1 MSLLKENLDQ
11 QLITAAQFIK
21 QALQEEPDYF
31 EIESEDEDKET
42 LVLDKKLKK
51 LSFKEIPQIPFE
63 GKIAAV
69 DGGSATSLSARS
81 FVMGVYRTGYV
92 IFQNQK
98 RVEEKINP
106 LVLEIVSYGNME
118 EKYKNSF
125 FKLARENPSQTPE
138 MSKIL
143 DRLRLFSEWSTA
155 VELVEKLN
163 EGDVILIDGS
173 LRASIVPPYSF
184 LDRLTQRA
192 VEKKIHLVG
201 VSKSSTLYWGKKSP
215 LIPMV
220 MKTAEKFGVDKS
232 WYCLLSDVRKEF
244 ENPSWFGVI
253 FVSKLKAA
261 SDFAFRVDINRLD
274 KVKPELIFSVLA
286 ELSSDPAYLGY
297 PYPLAAIHNQVR
309 ITPSE
314 IEDITNSLQ
323 SKALEQGVSQ
333 ADWDLLFT
341 DFHNIL
347 NADLNK

>member
-1 MSLLKENLDQ
+1 MNLLKENIDQ

-21 QALQEEPDYF
+21 EALQDEPDYV

-51 LSFKEIPQIPFE
+51 LSFKEIPPLPFS
-63 GKIAAV
+63 GRVAAI
-69 DGGSATSLSARS
+69 DGGSATFLSARS
-81 FVMGVYRTGYV
+81 FVLGVYRSGYV

-106 LVLEIVSYGNME
+106 IALEIVSYGNME
-118 EKYKNSF
+118 AKYKNAF
-125 FKLARENPSQTPE
+125 FKLARENPSETPE

-143 DRLRLFSEWSTA
+143 DRLRLFSEWSLA

-184 LDRLTQRA
+184 LNRLTQRA
-192 VEKKIHLVG
+192 FEKKIHLVG
-201 VSKSSTLYWGKKSP
+201 ISKSSTLYWGKKSP

-220 MKTAEKFGVDKS
+220 LKTAEKLGVDKS
-232 WYCLLSDVRKEF
+232 WYCLLTDVQKEF
-244 ENPSWFGVI
+244 ENSNWFGVI
-253 FVSKLKAA
+253 YVSKLKRAA
-261 SDFAFRVDINRLD
+261 DFGFRVDVNRLD
-274 KVKPELIFSVLA
+274 RVKPEIIFSCLS

-314 IEDITNSLQ
+314 IEDIKNRLQ
-323 SKALEQGVSQ
+323 SKALETGISQ
-333 ADWDLLFT
+333 ADWDLLFM
-341 DFHNIL
+341 DFHHIL